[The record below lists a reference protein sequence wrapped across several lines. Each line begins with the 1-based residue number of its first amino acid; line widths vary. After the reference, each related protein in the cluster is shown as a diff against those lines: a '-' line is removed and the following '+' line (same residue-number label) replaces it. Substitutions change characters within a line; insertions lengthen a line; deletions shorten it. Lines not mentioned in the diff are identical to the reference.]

1 MIGSVPHGP
10 FGLRK
15 PIDRR
20 EEDWVRKGARGDRAA
35 QGAIVRAYQDRVYGL
50 LLRLSADRELAL
62 DLSQE
67 TFLKAFAG
75 LGGFREGASLGPWLM
90 KIANNL
96 FIDHVRVRRIESLDA
111 AIEGGEWHEPG
122 AEDPAIAQIA
132 QETDLLAALALLP
145 VQWRQ
150 AVVLRHLDDMPY
162 DAIAEVLGVPVGT
175 AKTWLFRGRE
185 RLRALLEQR
194 GITP

>member
-1 MIGSVPHGP
+1 MLGSVPLSP
-10 FGLRK
+10 FGARR
-15 PIDRR
+15 PADRR
-20 EEDWVRKGARGDRAA
+20 EAEWVRLGARGDRAA

-50 LLRLSADRELAL
+50 LLRLSGDRELAL

-67 TFLKAFAG
+67 TFLKAFAA
-75 LGGFREGASLGPWLM
+75 LKTFRQGASLGPWLL

-96 FIDHVRVRRIESLDA
+96 FIDHVRSRRTESLEA
-111 AIEGGEWHEPG
+111 AIEEGEWHEPG
-122 AEDPAIAQIA
+122 AEDPAIARIVH
-132 QETDLLAALALLP
+132 ETDLLAALGLLP

-162 DAIAEVLGVPVGT
+162 EAIAEVLGVPVGT

>member
-1 MIGSVPHGP
+1 MIGSLPSGP

-15 PIDRR
+15 PADRR
-20 EEDWVRKGARGDRAA
+20 EVDWVRKGARGDRAA
-35 QGAIVRAYQDRVYGL
+35 QGAIVRAYQDRVYSL
-50 LLRLSADRELAL
+50 LLRLSGDRELAL
-62 DLSQE
+62 DLAQE

-75 LGGFREGASLGPWLM
+75 LKSFRDGASLGPWLM

-96 FIDHVRVRRIESLDA
+96 FIDHVRARKTESLDA
-111 AIEGGEWHEPG
+111 AIEDGEWHEPG
-122 AEDPAIAQIA
+122 AEDPAIARIA
-132 QETDLLAALALLP
+132 NETDLLAALAQLP

-150 AVVLRHLDDMPY
+150 AVVLRHLDDMAY

>member
-1 MIGSVPHGP
+1 LPRPSFDAH
-10 FGLRK
+10 K
-15 PIDRR
+15 PAGRQ
-20 EEDWVRKGARGDRAA
+20 EAEWVRKGAKGDRAA
-35 QGAIVRAYQDRVYGL
+35 LGAIVRAYQDRVYGL
-50 LLRLSADRELAL
+50 LLRLSGDRELSL
-62 DLSQE
+62 DLAQE
-67 TFLKAFAG
+67 TFLKAFAA
-75 LGGFREGASLGPWLM
+75 LGSFRDGASLGPWLM

-96 FIDHVRVRRIESLDA
+96 FVDHLRSRKSESLDA
-111 AIEGGEWHEPG
+111 AIEDGEWHEPG
-122 AEDPAIAQIA
+122 AEDPAIARVVH
-132 QETDLLAALALLP
+132 ETDLLDALAQLP

-150 AVVLRHLDDMPY
+150 AVVLRHLDDMAY

>member
-1 MIGSVPHGP
+1 MPHPP
-10 FGLRK
+10 FGVRK
-15 PIDRR
+15 PVDRR
-20 EEDWVRKGARGDRAA
+20 EAQWVRKGAKGDRAA

-50 LLRLSADRELAL
+50 LLRLSGDRELSL

-67 TFLKAFAG
+67 TFLRAFSA

-96 FIDHVRVRRIESLDA
+96 FVDHVRSRRSESLDA
-111 AIEGGEWHEPG
+111 AIEDGEWHEPG
-122 AEDPAIAQIA
+122 AEDPAFARVA
-132 QETDLLAALALLP
+132 DETDLLAALAQLP

-162 DAIAEVLGVPVGT
+162 DAIAEALGVPVGT